1 MEQKLLRK
9 RIFFYFIVF
18 SASAFFPLFISS
30 KCSVLYPFNDWP
42 DINTFFTMGKG
53 MLHGKILYAD
63 MVDQKGPYVF
73 ALFALSYALSH
84 TTFHGVFV
92 LEWLFMCFSLYQIY
106 RIISLYTAHA
116 DRYLW
121 IYPIFCSAIAGSK
134 SFVHGGSV
142 EEFFI
147 CIYLYGIYT
156 LLSLLRSTSKEMTFR
171 IFGINGILTAILFWS
186 KYTVLGFYIGWLLI
200 VMLIYFSRKKWK
212 QLIQGLLSYAFG
224 FFCATLP
231 WICYFGIHHK
241 IKVWLEVYIWDNI
254 FRYST
259 TGNLNIFQK
268 LGTALLLGIRSIKD
282 AENLCYGIWI
292 ILGGLVF
299 IFLPFKKVSLYEK
312 AAFLMLGLFSI
323 LGIFIGGA
331 VQDYYCL
338 PLSAFFIVGVLS
350 IVVLGDSLLSFKQ
363 RKQHAFPILATILL
377 LLSLVGSTYLDYRIS
392 SNTYLLSY
400 SKMDMP
406 QYQFAA
412 IIKESDDESVLNY
425 GFLDGGFYTVLDQV
439 PNMRY
444 FCTLNVDYFSILE
457 EQNKYLDKEMTNWVV
472 TWRGEITTEEELRQI
487 PVLTEHNELVTY
499 VYFPLELDYRT
510 YALYRRK

>member
-1 MEQKLLRK
+1 
-9 RIFFYFIVF
+9 
-18 SASAFFPLFISS
+18 
-30 KCSVLYPFNDWP
+30 
-42 DINTFFTMGKG
+42 MGKG
-53 MLHGKILYAD
+53 MLHGKVLYAD

-73 ALFALSYALSH
+73 ALFALSYVLSH

-92 LEWLFMCFSLYQIY
+92 LEWVFMCFSLYQIY
-106 RIISLYTAHA
+106 RIISLYTAHP

-121 IYPIFCSAIAGSK
+121 IYPIFCSAVAGSK

-156 LLSLLRSTSKEMTFR
+156 LLALLRSASKEMAFR
-171 IFGINGILTAILFWS
+171 VFGINGILTGILFWS
-186 KYTVLGFYIGWLLI
+186 KYTALGFYIGWLLI
-200 VMLIYFSRKKWK
+200 VMLTYFSCKKGK
-212 QLIQGLLSYAFG
+212 RLIRGLLSYALG

-241 IKVWLEVYIWDNI
+241 ISVWLEVYIWDNI
-254 FRYST
+254 FQYST
-259 TGNLNIFQK
+259 AGNLNLFQK

-282 AENLCYGIWI
+282 GENLCYGIWI
-292 ILGGLVF
+292 MLGGLVF
-299 IFLPFKKVSLYEK
+299 LFLPLRKVSLYEK
-312 AAFLMLGLFSI
+312 VSFLVLGLFST

-338 PLSAFFIVGVLS
+338 PLSAFFIVGALS
-350 IVVLGDSLLSFKQ
+350 IVVLGDFVLSFKQ
-363 RKQHAFPILATILL
+363 GKPRSVPVLSIILL
-377 LLSLVGSTYLDYRIS
+377 FLSLTGSTYLDYRIS
-392 SNTYLLSY
+392 SNTYLLAY
-400 SKMDMP
+400 SKMDML

-439 PNMRY
+439 P
-444 FCTLNVDYFSILE
+444 
-457 EQNKYLDKEMTNWVV
+457 
-472 TWRGEITTEEELRQI
+472 
-487 PVLTEHNELVTY
+487 VLTEHYELVSY

-510 YALYRRK
+510 YALYRRR

>member
-1 MEQKLLRK
+1 M
-9 RIFFYFIVF
+9 
-18 SASAFFPLFISS
+18 
-30 KCSVLYPFNDWP
+30 
-42 DINTFFTMGKG
+42 
-53 MLHGKILYAD
+53 
-63 MVDQKGPYVF
+63 
-73 ALFALSYALSH
+73 
-84 TTFHGVFV
+84 
-92 LEWLFMCFSLYQIY
+92 
-106 RIISLYTAHA
+106 
-116 DRYLW
+116 
-121 IYPIFCSAIAGSK
+121 
-134 SFVHGGSV
+134 
-142 EEFFI
+142 
-147 CIYLYGIYT
+147 
-156 LLSLLRSTSKEMTFR
+156 
-171 IFGINGILTAILFWS
+171 
-186 KYTVLGFYIGWLLI
+186 
-200 VMLIYFSRKKWK
+200 
-212 QLIQGLLSYAFG
+212 
-224 FFCATLP
+224 
-231 WICYFGIHHK
+231 
-241 IKVWLEVYIWDNI
+241 
-254 FRYST
+254 
-259 TGNLNIFQK
+259 
-268 LGTALLLGIRSIKD
+268 GIRSIKD

-350 IVVLGDSLLSFKQ
+350 IVVLGDSLVSFKQ
-363 RKQHAFPILATILL
+363 DKQHTFPILATILL

-392 SNTYLLSY
+392 SNTYLLGY

-444 FCTLNVDYFSILE
+444 FCTLNVDYFSTLK

-487 PVLTEHNELVTY
+487 PVLTEHYELVTY

>member
-1 MEQKLLRK
+1 M
-9 RIFFYFIVF
+9 
-18 SASAFFPLFISS
+18 
-30 KCSVLYPFNDWP
+30 
-42 DINTFFTMGKG
+42 
-53 MLHGKILYAD
+53 
-63 MVDQKGPYVF
+63 
-73 ALFALSYALSH
+73 
-84 TTFHGVFV
+84 
-92 LEWLFMCFSLYQIY
+92 
-106 RIISLYTAHA
+106 
-116 DRYLW
+116 
-121 IYPIFCSAIAGSK
+121 
-134 SFVHGGSV
+134 
-142 EEFFI
+142 
-147 CIYLYGIYT
+147 
-156 LLSLLRSTSKEMTFR
+156 
-171 IFGINGILTAILFWS
+171 
-186 KYTVLGFYIGWLLI
+186 
-200 VMLIYFSRKKWK
+200 
-212 QLIQGLLSYAFG
+212 LSYAFG

-350 IVVLGDSLLSFKQ
+350 IVVLGDSLVSFKQ
-363 RKQHAFPILATILL
+363 DKQHTFPILATILL

-392 SNTYLLSY
+392 SNTYLLGY

-444 FCTLNVDYFSILE
+444 FCTLNVDYFSTLK

-487 PVLTEHNELVTY
+487 PVLTEHYELVTY

>member
-1 MEQKLLRK
+1 MEQRLLKK

-53 MLHGKILYAD
+53 MLHGKVLYAD

-73 ALFALSYALSH
+73 ALFALGYALSH

-106 RIISLYTAHA
+106 RIISLYTTHS

-156 LLSLLRSTSKEMTFR
+156 LLALLRSASKEMPFR
-171 IFGINGILTAILFWS
+171 VFGINGLLTAILFWS
-186 KYTVLGFYIGWLLI
+186 KYTVLGFYIAWLLI
-200 VMLIYFSRKKWK
+200 VMVTYLSHKKGK
-212 QLIQGLLSYAFG
+212 RLIQGLLSYALG
-224 FFCATLP
+224 FFCATIP

-241 IKVWLEVYIWDNI
+241 IKIWLEVYLWDNI

-259 TGNLNIFQK
+259 TGNLNLLQK

-282 AENLCYGIWI
+282 VENLCYGVWI

-299 IFLPFKKVSLYEK
+299 VFLPFRKVSLREK
-312 AAFLMLGLFSI
+312 AALPVLGLFSI

-331 VQDYYCL
+331 VQDYYSL
-338 PLSAFFIVGVLS
+338 PLSAFFIVGILS
-350 IVVLGDSLLSFKQ
+350 IVVAGDFLLSSRQGKQ
-363 RKQHAFPILATILL
+363 RTIPIVSTILL
-377 LLSLVGSTYLDYRIS
+377 LCSLAGSTYLDYRIS

-412 IIKESDDESVLNY
+412 VMKESDDESVLNY
-425 GFLDGGFYTVLDQV
+425 GFLDGGFYTVLDQI
-439 PNMRY
+439 PEMRY
-444 FCTLNVDYFSILE
+444 FCTLNVDYFGILE
-457 EQNKYLDKEMTNWVV
+457 EQNKYLEKEMTNWVV
-472 TWRGEITTEEELRQI
+472 TWRGEITTEQELRQI
-487 PVLTEHNELVTY
+487 PVLTEHYELVTY
-499 VYFPLELDYRT
+499 LYFPLESDYRT